1 MLARSGD
8 FAAVRE
14 GLFLSFSLFSL
25 SLFLSFS
32 LSLFLSL
39 SQSRVGLGVEHRN
52 YFLAALSREDLAA
65 LSPGLKEVVIAGQQL
80 VSDPGR
86 IAEFVYFPTGAC
98 FSVVTLMSD
107 GRAVETSTIGR
118 ESAVGLL
125 SAATAAVSTHRI
137 FAQIGGGAV
146 RLGADLFRARVLAN
160 PALAQLTLLHARAN
174 AVQAEQGVACNAVH
188 DLAARLARWLLMTE
202 DRVGAASFMLTQDY
216 MAMMTGVQRSS
227 VSSAASSLK
236 RSGLIDYSRGR
247 LTIVDRAGL
256 QRRACECYG
265 VVDAQFQ
272 SLRRHAE
279 LAST

>member
-160 PALAQLTLLHARAN
+160 PAFAQLTLLHARAN
-174 AVQAEQGVACNAVH
+174 AVQAE
-188 DLAARLARWLLMTE
+188 R
-202 DRVGAASFMLTQDY
+202 ASP
-216 MAMMTGVQRSS
+216 AMRSTTW
-227 VSSAASSLK
+227 
-236 RSGLIDYSRGR
+236 RRGW
-247 LTIVDRAGL
+247 RAG
-256 QRRACECYG
+256 C
-265 VVDAQFQ
+265 
-272 SLRRHAE
+272 
-279 LAST
+279 